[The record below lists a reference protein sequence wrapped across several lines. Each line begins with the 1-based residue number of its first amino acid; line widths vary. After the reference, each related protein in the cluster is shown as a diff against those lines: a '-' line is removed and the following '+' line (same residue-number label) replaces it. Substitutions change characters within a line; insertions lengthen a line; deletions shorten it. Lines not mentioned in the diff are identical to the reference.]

1 MQKWQNL
8 TQFLAANQKNQNQN
22 PDTRLVGDIYKE
34 LETKLDQQVN
44 VKNFVL
50 EKNNLFQPHFPILFS
65 FRSLSHR
72 VSCELKD

>member
-44 VKNFVL
+44 VKHFVL
-50 EKNNLFQPHFPILFS
+50 KKTL
-65 FRSLSHR
+65 
-72 VSCELKD
+72 